1 MERGAEKKRCPPEW
15 SWSSRK
21 KRHLE
26 AAISDPS
33 QSLITDYWKIMS
45 TIEQLEHKNDTLTAL
60 LQQVRSSETTPYVNS
75 ANTISFSNI
84 LQELIKNAE
93 RNHYKYPTHRRH
105 SEIMRKFAT
114 ALFLFAGPLSY
125 EFIHQNIPQALPCV
139 RTIQTAI
146 YSEYQVID
154 EGLFRF
160 DQLKE
165 HIDRYKAPPFV
176 SIGEDTTRV
185 VGRVEYDCATD
196 RCVGFVLPLNS
207 DGLPVIDAFVA
218 VSFPTMENMFR
229 KVSVAKYAY
238 VYMAQPLWQN
248 VPPFFLV
255 CFGTDNKFCAEDL
268 LPRWTYITNECS
280 KRGITVLSFG
290 ADGDSRLV
298 KCMKIS
304 SSFVPSS
311 HSLPTNNLSSTI
323 PTAWEN
329 WFHIPPI
336 NIAFVQDTVHLAV
349 KLKSRLLKPNIA
361 LRMGDYTATGNHL
374 QALTRKFQKDQH
386 GLRLRDINH
395 KDKQN
400 FQAVINITAASPLLS
415 EVPQSDAT
423 KCYVELM
430 RCATNSFLD
439 QQLGPLE
446 RIEDLWYVVFFMRYW
461 RKWLI
466 LNKSFT
472 LRDNFITSNAYMCI
486 ELNAHALI
494 VFLITIRDHVNNSKC
509 FLPWLLGSQSC
520 EATFRAARSMSS
532 IFSTMI
538 NFGMLGLLRRL
549 HRLHIQLALQ
559 ANSDKEII
567 FPRVIKQ
574 QRKAQRLSHS
584 LDFTNDEIDKA
595 IGKAKDKAKL
605 MVEKLGMAELFEK
618 HTLWGSDKTIA
629 GIDGGKE
636 NFLCSVDDDGD
647 DSDAEND
654 DVNDNRAEEETVD
667 DSTSEESIHISD
679 DIGAFIESGCIDSTL
694 QERLEQKKKRL
705 AFQRLPSSTIPM
717 YQCVEVQ
724 NDNQKKSVR
733 AGQSKFNPFVEVLTH
748 NHKSVLIRKTTALWL
763 LQEGERLSPDR
774 IFRVRSKQPYSE
786 SLPGTKMVEPFV
798 YR

>member
-1 MERGAEKKRCPPEW
+1 
-15 SWSSRK
+15 
-21 KRHLE
+21 
-26 AAISDPS
+26 
-33 QSLITDYWKIMS
+33 
-45 TIEQLEHKNDTLTAL
+45 
-60 LQQVRSSETTPYVNS
+60 
-75 ANTISFSNI
+75 
-84 LQELIKNAE
+84 
-93 RNHYKYPTHRRH
+93 
-105 SEIMRKFAT
+105 
-114 ALFLFAGPLSY
+114 
-125 EFIHQNIPQALPCV
+125 
-139 RTIQTAI
+139 
-146 YSEYQVID
+146 
-154 EGLFRF
+154 
-160 DQLKE
+160 
-165 HIDRYKAPPFV
+165 
-176 SIGEDTTRV
+176 
-185 VGRVEYDCATD
+185 
-196 RCVGFVLPLNS
+196 
-207 DGLPVIDAFVA
+207 
-218 VSFPTMENMFR
+218 
-229 KVSVAKYAY
+229 
-238 VYMAQPLWQN
+238 
-248 VPPFFLV
+248 
-255 CFGTDNKFCAEDL
+255 
-268 LPRWTYITNECS
+268 
-280 KRGITVLSFG
+280 
-290 ADGDSRLV
+290 
-298 KCMKIS
+298 
-304 SSFVPSS
+304 
-311 HSLPTNNLSSTI
+311 
-323 PTAWEN
+323 
-329 WFHIPPI
+329 
-336 NIAFVQDTVHLAV
+336 
-349 KLKSRLLKPNIA
+349 
-361 LRMGDYTATGNHL
+361 
-374 QALTRKFQKDQH
+374 
-386 GLRLRDINH
+386 
-395 KDKQN
+395 
-400 FQAVINITAASPLLS
+400 
-415 EVPQSDAT
+415 
-423 KCYVELM
+423 
-430 RCATNSFLD
+430 
-439 QQLGPLE
+439 
-446 RIEDLWYVVFFMRYW
+446 
-461 RKWLI
+461 
-466 LNKSFT
+466 
-472 LRDNFITSNAYMCI
+472 MCI

-618 HTLWGSDKTIA
+618 HTLWGSDKTIV

-636 NFLCSVDDDGD
+636 NILCSVDDDGD

-654 DVNDNRAEEETVD
+654 NVNDNRAEEETVD

-798 YR
+798 IGDNDVTKTLDVVVIDHEGEDEDSNVSNAWLKIKGMCLYNSDRRILADGKWLYGTHLSAMQFFLKEQFLLVNGLEDTALVLKKGNEILPGSVQVLHVNGNH